1 MELAAKQASK
11 AVQQQAPRH
20 VLSAQ
25 TRLSLKLLNL
35 PWAELSSYIE
45 GQAEENPLL
54 ELPDTPIGEPPGT
67 SFPDF
72 SESVYHTELNE
83 DIYIQET
90 TFSDHLLQQV
100 HELDLSSEE
109 ERGCRSL
116 ISQLDKRG
124 YLSPD
129 SALSAEEE
137 RALPILQSLS
147 PAGVGARSLSECLR
161 LQLERTGSDTPSLLA
176 MVDHHLEEIARG
188 ESRKIA
194 QALGTTAAEVQKDVS
209 LIRSLSPIPS
219 RGYRTSAEPEI
230 VEPEAYVV
238 QGDGQGLAFQ
248 VRRTGLRWNDAC
260 LGLVGHAPDA
270 ASQRYLAEKKADA
283 QALMDMVSFRESTM
297 EQIVRIIVTTQRKAL
312 LYGMSHLKPLTMV
325 QAAGE
330 LGLSPSTISRAVQGK
345 WMQAPCG
352 LVRMRDC
359 FTGSIT
365 KETEGRSEERK
376 DLSAKSIQHRIS
388 AIIEREDPHSPLSDQ
403 MILRKLQ
410 DQGISI
416 SRRAIAKYRDEMGIP
431 SSKARLKGGR
441 PTCQQNC
448 SRDT

>member
-1 MELAAKQASK
+1 MELAAKQAPK

-54 ELPDTPIGEPPGT
+54 ELPDTPISEPQGT
-67 SFPDF
+67 AFPDF

-100 HELDLSSEE
+100 RELDLSTGE

-116 ISQLDKRG
+116 ISQLDERG

-147 PAGVGARSLSECLR
+147 PAGVGARSLGECLR
-161 LQLERTGSDTPSLLA
+161 LQLERTESATPSLLA

-188 ESRKIA
+188 ECRKIA
-194 QALGTTAAEVQKDVS
+194 QALGMTAAEVQKDIS

-230 VEPEAYVV
+230 IEPEAYVV
-238 QGDGQGLAFQ
+238 QEDGQGLVFQ
-248 VRRTGLRWNDAC
+248 MRRSGLRWNDAC
-260 LGLVGHAPDA
+260 LDLAGHAPDA
-270 ASQRYLAEKKADA
+270 AAQRYLAEKKADA

-359 FTGSIT
+359 FTGSIA
-365 KETEGRSEERK
+365 KEAEAGSTGQE
-376 DLSAKSIQHRIS
+376 DLSARSIKHRIS
-388 AIIEREDPHSPLSDQ
+388 TIIEHEDRNSPLSDQ

-416 SRRAIAKYRDEMGIP
+416 SRRAVAKYRDEMGIP
-431 SSKARLKGGR
+431 SSKARAR
-441 PTCQQNC
+441 
-448 SRDT
+448 

>member
-1 MELAAKQASK
+1 MELAAKQAPK
-11 AVQQQAPRH
+11 AVQQQVPRH

-67 SFPDF
+67 AFPDF
-72 SESVYHTELNE
+72 SESVYHIELNE

-100 HELDLSSEE
+100 RELVLSTGE

-116 ISQLDKRG
+116 ISQLDERG

-129 SALSAEEE
+129 NALSAEEE

-161 LQLERTGSDTPSLLA
+161 LQLERTGSATPSLLA

-188 ESRKIA
+188 ECRKIA
-194 QALGTTAAEVQKDVS
+194 QALGMTAAEVQKDVS

-230 VEPEAYVV
+230 IEPEAYVTQDSSQRLV
-238 QGDGQGLAFQ
+238 CQ
-248 VRRTGLRWNDAC
+248 VRRSGLRWNDTCLDLAC
-260 LGLVGHAPDA
+260 HAPDA
-270 ASQRYLAEKKADA
+270 ETERYFADRKTEA
-283 QALMDMVSFRESTM
+283 QALMDMVAFRESTM
-297 EQIVRIIVTTQRKAL
+297 EQIVRIIVAAQHDAL
-312 LYGMSHLKPLTMV
+312 LYGMARLKPLTMV
-325 QAAGE
+325 QVADK
-330 LGLSPSTISRAVQGK
+330 LGVSPSTVSRAAQGK
-345 WMQAPCG
+345 WIQAPCG
-352 LVRMRDC
+352 LVRVRDY

-365 KETEGRSEERK
+365 KEAEGRSAGQK
-376 DLSAKSIQHRIS
+376 GLSARSIQHQI
-388 AIIEREDPHSPLSDQ
+388 ATIIEREDPHSPLSDQ

-416 SRRAIAKYRDEMGIP
+416 SRRAVAKYRDEMGIP
-431 SSKARLKGGR
+431 SSKARAR
-441 PTCQQNC
+441 
-448 SRDT
+448 

>member
-1 MELAAKQASK
+1 MELAAKQAPK

-54 ELPDTPIGEPPGT
+54 ELPDTPISEPQGT
-67 SFPDF
+67 AFPDF

-100 HELDLSSEE
+100 RELDLSTGE

-116 ISQLDKRG
+116 ISQLDERG

-147 PAGVGARSLSECLR
+147 PAGVGARSLGECLR
-161 LQLERTGSDTPSLLA
+161 LQLERTESATPSLLA

-188 ESRKIA
+188 ECRKIA
-194 QALGTTAAEVQKDVS
+194 QALGMTAAEVQKDVS

-230 VEPEAYVV
+230 IEPEAYVV

-248 VRRTGLRWNDAC
+248 VRRTGLRWNDAY

-283 QALMDMVSFRESTM
+283 QALMGMVSFRESTM
-297 EQIVRIIVTTQRKAL
+297 EQIVRIVVTTQHEAL

-388 AIIEREDPHSPLSDQ
+388 AIIEREDRNSPLSDQ

-416 SRRAIAKYRDEMGIP
+416 SRRAVAKYRDEMGIP
-431 SSKARLKGGR
+431 SSKARAR
-441 PTCQQNC
+441 
-448 SRDT
+448 

>member
-1 MELAAKQASK
+1 MELAAKQAPK
-11 AVQQQAPRH
+11 AIQQQAPRH

-67 SFPDF
+67 AFPDF
-72 SESVYHTELNE
+72 SESVYHTELSE

-116 ISQLDKRG
+116 ISQLDERG

-129 SALSAEEE
+129 NALSAEEE

-147 PAGVGARSLSECLR
+147 PAGVGARTLQECLR
-161 LQLERTGSDTPSLLA
+161 LQLERKGSATPSLLA
-176 MVDHHLEEIARG
+176 LVDCYLEEIARG
-188 ESRKIA
+188 ECRKIA
-194 QALGTTAAEVQKDVS
+194 QALGMAPAEVQKDIAA
-209 LIRSLSPIPS
+209 IRSLSPIPS
-219 RGYRTSAEPEI
+219 RGYRITTEPEI
-230 VEPEAYVV
+230 IEPEAYVTQDSSQRLV
-238 QGDGQGLAFQ
+238 CQ
-248 VRRTGLRWNDAC
+248 VRRSGLRWNDTCLDLAC
-260 LGLVGHAPDA
+260 HAPDA

>member
-1 MELAAKQASK
+1 MELRAQQAARPI
-11 AVQQQAPRH
+11 QQQAPRH

-283 QALMDMVSFRESTM
+283 QALMDMVAFREGTM
-297 EQIVRIIVTTQRKAL
+297 EQIIRIIVTAQHDAL
-312 LYGMSHLKPLTMV
+312 LYGMAHLKPLTMV
-325 QAAGE
+325 QVAGK
-330 LGLSPSTISRAVQGK
+330 LGVSPSTVSRAVQGK
-345 WMQAPCG
+345 WIQAPCG

-359 FTGSIT
+359 FTGSIA
-365 KETEGRSEERK
+365 KEAEDGPEEHQE
-376 DLSAKSIQHRIS
+376 LSAKSIQHQI
-388 AIIEREDPHSPLSDQ
+388 ATIIEREDPKSPLSDQ
-403 MILRKLQ
+403 MILRELKN
-410 DQGISI
+410 QGISI
-416 SRRAIAKYRDEMGIP
+416 SRRAVAKYRDEMGIP
-431 SSKARLKGGR
+431 SSKVRVRQSNTPVIA
-441 PTCQQNC
+441 PPE
-448 SRDT
+448 